1 MSVKEDVALL
11 LMQNNISIGELAK
24 RMKLDIKTLKD
35 KLDNIGEFR
44 ISEVSN
50 LIEVLHI
57 QDPINFFKF

>member
-44 ISEVSN
+44 ISEVGD